1 VITID
6 EFVSGLCS
14 IREPDF
20 TISNVAQYVRGNPVD
35 PDTMEPYLFFA
46 TTHYTRNLI
55 YKCGIFELIAI
66 CWEIGQC
73 SRIHNHQNQN
83 CWMSVPLGR
92 LMVQNYEIAASFGGE
107 HFELRE
113 SGRFVMDAGHPSFVD
128 PEMPV
133 HAVLNL
139 PEYEQRAASLHIYS
153 RPFDHCLVYSLEQRT
168 CRDVPLFYDSEYGRA
183 APA

>member
-1 VITID
+1 
-6 EFVSGLCS
+6 
-14 IREPDF
+14 
-20 TISNVAQYVRGNPVD
+20 
-35 PDTMEPYLFFA
+35 
-46 TTHYTRNLI
+46 
-55 YKCGIFELIAI
+55 
-66 CWEIGQC
+66 
-73 SRIHNHQNQN
+73 
-83 CWMSVPLGR
+83 
-92 LMVQNYEIAASFGGE
+92 
-107 HFELRE
+107 
-113 SGRFVMDAGHPSFVD
+113 MDAGHPSFVD